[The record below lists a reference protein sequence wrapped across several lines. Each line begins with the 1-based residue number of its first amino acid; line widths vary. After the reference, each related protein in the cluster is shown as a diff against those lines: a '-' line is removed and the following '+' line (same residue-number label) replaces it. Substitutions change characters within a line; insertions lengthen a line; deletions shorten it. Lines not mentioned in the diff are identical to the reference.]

1 MYYSQMKKKS
11 WGFDPKDMDKNV
23 RPQDDFY
30 HYAGGNWLK
39 KNPIPKTESRWGS
52 FTILRYDTEKRLRLI
67 LEKLNK
73 QKRSPV
79 GSPEQMI
86 RDFYRSGMNLK
97 ERNRLGLKPIENYL
111 KKVDSIKTIDDL
123 LICIAEFH
131 KIGVSLLWWCDVDQ
145 DLKNGDK
152 NTLYL
157 GQGGL
162 GMPDKDY
169 YLKDDKESKRVRNA
183 YRLHMKTMFA
193 LFGVKKTEINEL
205 TKKVYKIEYSLA
217 EASMS
222 KEDIHDVEKIYNKK
236 SLAQLKNLS
245 LEINWGKYFKII
257 GLDTPHTIVVCQ
269 PKFFTKVSQE
279 IKKIAI
285 CDWQIYLKWHLVTAT
300 SGFLSEP
307 FLKENFNFYGKV
319 ILGTKEMKPLWR
331 QVLSAVNGSLG
342 ELMGKIY
349 VKKHFDAET
358 KKKASSM
365 VDDLFIA
372 YEQRIK
378 KLDWMSSKTKTMALK
393 KLHAM
398 NRKIG
403 YPDKWKSYRGL
414 CIDEDDYFGN
424 VIRISAFG
432 HRRMVKKIGKPVDRK
447 EWHMSPQ
454 TVNAYCSLTMNEIVF
469 PAAILQPPFF
479 NKTADDAIN
488 YGAMGMTIG
497 HEMTHGFDDQGS
509 KFDVK
514 GNLKNW
520 WTKSDSKKLEAKT
533 KPLIEQFN
541 RYKVADGVSINGKLT
556 AGENIADLGGLAI
569 AFDAYQLH
577 LKKTGRKNIDG
588 FTPEQRFFL
597 GYTLFERE
605 NTRPEFAKMLA
616 INDPHSPSIFRVN
629 GPTSNLSEFYEA
641 FNVKKGDKLYREQK
655 DRVKIW

>member
-1 MYYSQMKKKS
+1 MYYSRMKKKS

-30 HYAGGNWLK
+30 HYAGGSWLK
-39 KNPIPKTESRWGS
+39 KNPIPKTEPRWGS
-52 FTILRYDTEKRLRLI
+52 FTILRYETEKRLKLI
-67 LEKLNK
+67 LEELNK
-73 QKRSPV
+73 QKRAHID
-79 GSPEQMI
+79 SPERMI
-86 RDFYRSGMNLK
+86 RDFYRSGINLK
-97 ERNRLGLKPIENYL
+97 ERNRLGQKPIENYL
-111 KKVDSIKTIDDL
+111 KKVDGIKTIDDL
-123 LICIAEFH
+123 LVCIADFH
-131 KIGVSLLWWCDVDQ
+131 KIGISLLWWCDVDQ

-169 YLKDDKESKRVRNA
+169 YLKDDAESKRVRNA

-205 TKKVYKIEYSLA
+205 TKKVYEIEHSLA

-222 KEDIHDVEKIYNKK
+222 KEDVHEVEKIYNKK

-245 LEINWGKYFKII
+245 LEINWVKYFKII
-257 GLDTPHTIVVCQ
+257 GIDTPNTIVVCQ

-279 IKKIAI
+279 VKKIAI
-285 CDWQIYLKWHLVTAT
+285 YDWQIYLKWHLVTAT
-300 SGFLSEP
+300 SSFLSEP

-331 QVLSAVNGSLG
+331 QVLSVVNGSLG

-349 VKKHFDAET
+349 VKKYFDAET

-378 KLDWMSSKTKTMALK
+378 KLDWMGPKTKKMALK

-403 YPDKWKSYRGL
+403 YPNKWKSYRGL

-432 HRRMVKKIGKPVDRK
+432 HRRMVKKIKKPVDRK

-488 YGAMGMTIG
+488 YGAMGMVIG

-556 AGENIADLGGLAI
+556 AGENIADLGGVAI

-605 NTRPEFAKMLA
+605 NASPEFTKMMA

-641 FNVKKGDKLYREQK
+641 FNVKKGDKLYREPR

>member
-183 YRLHMKTMFA
+183 YHLHMKTMFA

-414 CIDEDDYFGN
+414 RIDEDDYFGN
-424 VIRISAFG
+424 VIRISILE